1 VILRSKG
8 LVITTTSVDVRRFPE
23 HMQGYSACV
32 RRPQISVPTYAKVVW
47 LALGALIV
55 IIVSGSLVRLTGSG
69 LGCTDWPNCNNTRFI
84 DVSSG
89 HAAIEQINRL
99 FTGVVALSVIIAV
112 ALSLLLAQPMRKITN
127 NAILLVIGVI
137 AQVVIGAYVVLTG
150 LNPWTNMVHFLVS
163 FMLVAA
169 AVVLLNRTKT
179 LANGPPVID
188 QNDVLLKQSLFGSA
202 IVSIVLGTVVT
213 GSGPH
218 SGSEAVTRLDIS
230 VRLATQLHSV
240 AVWITVATAILVA
253 VRARRSAQRWAQEGS
268 RINFLLFSLISQG
281 FIGYVQYFAG
291 VPAHLVAIHI
301 AGSIMVWLAV
311 LSVFLPVTRLN
322 VLD

>member
-1 VILRSKG
+1 VNAYER
-8 LVITTTSVDVRRFPE
+8 
-23 HMQGYSACV
+23 A
-32 RRPQISVPTYAKVVW
+32 VW

-55 IIVSGSLVRLTGSG
+55 IIISGSLVRLTGSG
-69 LGCTDWPNCNNTRFI
+69 LGCSDWPNCNNTRFI

-99 FTGVVALSVIIAV
+99 FTGVVALSVAGAV
-112 ALSLLLAQPMRKITN
+112 ALSLLLVKPVRKITN

-137 AQVVIGAYVVLTG
+137 AQVIIGAYVVLTG

-163 FMLVAA
+163 FMLVTA
-169 AVVLLNRTKT
+169 AVVLLNRTRT
-179 LANGPPVID
+179 LSSGVPPID
-188 QNDVLLKQSLFGSA
+188 RQDVALKKALFSSA
-202 IVSIVLGTVVT
+202 MISVVLGTVVT

-230 VRLATQLHSV
+230 VRFATQLHSI
-240 AVWITVATAILVA
+240 AVWITVAISVLLAI
-253 VRARRSAQRWAQEGS
+253 RARRSVERWGTEGA
-268 RINFLLFSLISQG
+268 RIQFLLFSLVSQG

-301 AGSIMVWLAV
+301 AGSVMVWLAV
-311 LSVFLPVTRLN
+311 LAVFLPTTRLN

>member
-1 VILRSKG
+1 VNAYER
-8 LVITTTSVDVRRFPE
+8 
-23 HMQGYSACV
+23 A
-32 RRPQISVPTYAKVVW
+32 VW

-55 IIVSGSLVRLTGSG
+55 IIISGSLVRLTGSG
-69 LGCTDWPNCNNTRFI
+69 LGCSDWPNCNNTRFI

-99 FTGVVALSVIIAV
+99 FTGVVALSVAGAV
-112 ALSLLLAQPMRKITN
+112 ALSLLLAKPVRKITN

-137 AQVVIGAYVVLTG
+137 AQVIIGAYVVLTG

-163 FMLVAA
+163 FMLVTA
-169 AVVLLNRTKT
+169 AVVLLNRTRT
-179 LANGPPVID
+179 LSSGVPPID
-188 QNDVLLKQSLFGSA
+188 RQDVALKKALFGSA
-202 IVSIVLGTVVT
+202 MISVVLGTVVT

-230 VRLATQLHSV
+230 VRFATQLHSI
-240 AVWITVATAILVA
+240 AVWITVAISVLLAI
-253 VRARRSAQRWAQEGS
+253 RARRSVERWGTEGA
-268 RINFLLFSLISQG
+268 RIQFLLFSLVSQG

-301 AGSIMVWLAV
+301 AGSVMVWLAV
-311 LSVFLPVTRLN
+311 LAVFLPTTRLN

>member
-1 VILRSKG
+1 
-8 LVITTTSVDVRRFPE
+8 
-23 HMQGYSACV
+23 M
-32 RRPQISVPTYAKVVW
+32 RRPQVSVNAYERAVW

-55 IIVSGSLVRLTGSG
+55 IIISGSLVRLTGSG
-69 LGCTDWPNCNNTRFI
+69 LGCSDWPNCNNTRFI

-99 FTGVVALSVIIAV
+99 FTGVVALSVAGAV
-112 ALSLLLAQPMRKITN
+112 ALSLLLAKPVRKITN

-137 AQVVIGAYVVLTG
+137 AQVIIGAYVVLTG

-163 FMLVAA
+163 FMLVTA
-169 AVVLLNRTKT
+169 AVVLLNRTRT
-179 LANGPPVID
+179 LSSGVPPID
-188 QNDVLLKQSLFGSA
+188 RQDVALKKALFSSA
-202 IVSIVLGTVVT
+202 MISVVLGTVVT

-230 VRLATQLHSV
+230 VRFATQLHSI
-240 AVWITVATAILVA
+240 AVWITVAISVLLAI
-253 VRARRSAQRWAQEGS
+253 RARRSVERWGTEGA
-268 RINFLLFSLISQG
+268 RIQFLLFSLVSQG

-301 AGSIMVWLAV
+301 AGSVMVWLAV
-311 LSVFLPVTRLN
+311 LAVFLPTTRFN

>member
-1 VILRSKG
+1 
-8 LVITTTSVDVRRFPE
+8 
-23 HMQGYSACV
+23 M
-32 RRPQISVPTYAKVVW
+32 RRPQVSVNAYERAVW

-55 IIVSGSLVRLTGSG
+55 IIISGSLVRLTGSG
-69 LGCTDWPNCNNTRFI
+69 LGCSDWPNCNNTRFI

-99 FTGVVALSVIIAV
+99 FTGVVALSVAGAV
-112 ALSLLLAQPMRKITN
+112 ALSLLLAKPVRKITN

-137 AQVVIGAYVVLTG
+137 AQVIIGAYVVLTG

-163 FMLVAA
+163 FMLVTA
-169 AVVLLNRTKT
+169 AVVLLNRTRT
-179 LANGPPVID
+179 LSSGVPPID
-188 QNDVLLKQSLFGSA
+188 RQDVALKKALFSSA
-202 IVSIVLGTVVT
+202 MISVVLGTVVT

-230 VRLATQLHSV
+230 VRFATQLHSI
-240 AVWITVATAILVA
+240 AVWITVAISVLLAI
-253 VRARRSAQRWAQEGS
+253 RARRSVERWGTEGAC
-268 RINFLLFSLISQG
+268 IQFLLFSLVSQG

-301 AGSIMVWLAV
+301 AGSVMVWLAV
-311 LSVFLPVTRLN
+311 LAVFLPTTRLN

>member
-1 VILRSKG
+1 
-8 LVITTTSVDVRRFPE
+8 
-23 HMQGYSACV
+23 M
-32 RRPQISVPTYAKVVW
+32 RRPQVSVNAYERAVW

-55 IIVSGSLVRLTGSG
+55 IIISGSLVRLTGSG
-69 LGCTDWPNCNNTRFI
+69 LGCSDWPNCNNTRFI

-99 FTGVVALSVIIAV
+99 FTGVVALSVAGAV
-112 ALSLLLAQPMRKITN
+112 ALSLLLAKPVRKITN
-127 NAILLVIGVI
+127 SAILLVIGVI
-137 AQVVIGAYVVLTG
+137 AQVIIGAYVVLTG

-163 FMLVAA
+163 FMLVTA
-169 AVVLLNRTKT
+169 AVVLLNRTRT
-179 LANGPPVID
+179 LSSGVPPID
-188 QNDVLLKQSLFGSA
+188 RQDVALKKALFGSA
-202 IVSIVLGTVVT
+202 MISVVLGTVVT

-230 VRLATQLHSV
+230 VRFATQLHSI
-240 AVWITVATAILVA
+240 AVWITVAISVLLAI
-253 VRARRSAQRWAQEGS
+253 RARRSVERWGTEGA
-268 RINFLLFSLISQG
+268 RIQFLLFSLVSQG

-301 AGSIMVWLAV
+301 AGSVMVWLAV
-311 LSVFLPVTRLN
+311 LAVFLPTTRLN

>member
-1 VILRSKG
+1 MNAYER
-8 LVITTTSVDVRRFPE
+8 
-23 HMQGYSACV
+23 A
-32 RRPQISVPTYAKVVW
+32 VW

-55 IIVSGSLVRLTGSG
+55 IIISGSLVRLTGSG
-69 LGCTDWPNCNNTRFI
+69 LGCSDWPNCNNTRFI

-99 FTGVVALSVIIAV
+99 FTGVVALSVAGAV
-112 ALSLLLAQPMRKITN
+112 ALSLLLAKPVRKITN

-137 AQVVIGAYVVLTG
+137 AQVIIGAYVVLTG

-163 FMLVAA
+163 FMLVTA
-169 AVVLLNRTKT
+169 AVVLLNRTRT
-179 LANGPPVID
+179 LSSGVPPID
-188 QNDVLLKQSLFGSA
+188 RQDVALKKALFGSA
-202 IVSIVLGTVVT
+202 MISVVLGTVVT

-230 VRLATQLHSV
+230 VRFATQLHSI
-240 AVWITVATAILVA
+240 AVWITVAISVLLAI
-253 VRARRSAQRWAQEGS
+253 RARRSVERWGTEGA
-268 RINFLLFSLISQG
+268 RIQFLLFSLVSQG

-301 AGSIMVWLAV
+301 AGSVMVWLAV
-311 LSVFLPVTRLN
+311 LAVFLPTTRLN

>member
-1 VILRSKG
+1 MNAYER
-8 LVITTTSVDVRRFPE
+8 
-23 HMQGYSACV
+23 A
-32 RRPQISVPTYAKVVW
+32 VW

-55 IIVSGSLVRLTGSG
+55 IIISGSLVRLTGSG
-69 LGCTDWPNCNNTRFI
+69 LGCSDWPNCNNTRFI

-99 FTGVVALSVIIAV
+99 FTGVVALSVAGAV
-112 ALSLLLAQPMRKITN
+112 ALSLLLAKPVRKITN

-137 AQVVIGAYVVLTG
+137 AQVIIGAYVVLTG

-163 FMLVAA
+163 FMLVTA
-169 AVVLLNRTKT
+169 AVVLLNRTRT
-179 LANGPPVID
+179 LSSGVPPID
-188 QNDVLLKQSLFGSA
+188 RQDVALKKALFGSA
-202 IVSIVLGTVVT
+202 MISVVLGTVVT

-230 VRLATQLHSV
+230 VRFATQLHSI
-240 AVWITVATAILVA
+240 AVWITVAISVLLAI
-253 VRARRSAQRWAQEGS
+253 RARRSVERWGTEGA
-268 RINFLLFSLISQG
+268 RIQFLLFSLVSQG

-301 AGSIMVWLAV
+301 AGSVVVWLAV
-311 LSVFLPVTRLN
+311 LAVFLPTTRLN

>member
-1 VILRSKG
+1 
-8 LVITTTSVDVRRFPE
+8 
-23 HMQGYSACV
+23 M
-32 RRPQISVPTYAKVVW
+32 RRPQVSVNAYERAVW

-55 IIVSGSLVRLTGSG
+55 IIISGSLVRLTGSG
-69 LGCTDWPNCNNTRFI
+69 LGCSDWPNCNNTRFI

-99 FTGVVALSVIIAV
+99 FTGVVALSVAGAV
-112 ALSLLLAQPMRKITN
+112 ALSLLLAKPVRKITN

-137 AQVVIGAYVVLTG
+137 AQVIIGAYVVLTG

-163 FMLVAA
+163 FMLVTA
-169 AVVLLNRTKT
+169 AVVLLNRTRT
-179 LANGPPVID
+179 LSSGVPPID
-188 QNDVLLKQSLFGSA
+188 RQDVALKKALFSSA
-202 IVSIVLGTVVT
+202 MISVVLGTVVT

-230 VRLATQLHSV
+230 VRFATQLHSI
-240 AVWITVATAILVA
+240 AVWITVAISVLLAI
-253 VRARRSAQRWAQEGS
+253 RARRSVERWGTEGA
-268 RINFLLFSLISQG
+268 RIQFLLFSLVSQG

-301 AGSIMVWLAV
+301 AGSVMVWLAV
-311 LSVFLPVTRLN
+311 LAVFLPTTRLN

>member
-1 VILRSKG
+1 MNAYER
-8 LVITTTSVDVRRFPE
+8 
-23 HMQGYSACV
+23 A
-32 RRPQISVPTYAKVVW
+32 VW

-55 IIVSGSLVRLTGSG
+55 IIISGSLVRLTGSG
-69 LGCTDWPNCNNTRFI
+69 LGCSDWPNCNNTRFI

-99 FTGVVALSVIIAV
+99 FTGVVALSVAGAV
-112 ALSLLLAQPMRKITN
+112 ALSLLLAKPVRKITN

-137 AQVVIGAYVVLTG
+137 AQVIIGAYVVLTG

-163 FMLVAA
+163 FMLVTA
-169 AVVLLNRTKT
+169 AVVLLNRTRT
-179 LANGPPVID
+179 LSSGVPPID
-188 QNDVLLKQSLFGSA
+188 RQDVALKKALFSSA
-202 IVSIVLGTVVT
+202 MISVVLGTVVT

-230 VRLATQLHSV
+230 VRFATQLHSI
-240 AVWITVATAILVA
+240 AVWITVAISVLLGIRT
-253 VRARRSAQRWAQEGS
+253 RRSVERWGTEGA
-268 RINFLLFSLISQG
+268 RIQFLLFSLVSQG

-301 AGSIMVWLAV
+301 AGSVMVWLAV
-311 LSVFLPVTRLN
+311 LAVFLPTTRLN

>member
-1 VILRSKG
+1 MNAYER
-8 LVITTTSVDVRRFPE
+8 
-23 HMQGYSACV
+23 A
-32 RRPQISVPTYAKVVW
+32 VW

-55 IIVSGSLVRLTGSG
+55 IIISGSLVRLTGSG
-69 LGCTDWPNCNNTRFI
+69 LGCSDWPNCNNTRFI

-99 FTGVVALSVIIAV
+99 FTGVVALSVAGAV
-112 ALSLLLAQPMRKITN
+112 ALSLLLAKPVRKITN

-137 AQVVIGAYVVLTG
+137 AQVIIGAYVVLTG

-163 FMLVAA
+163 FMLVTA
-169 AVVLLNRTKT
+169 AVVLLNRTRT
-179 LANGPPVID
+179 LSSGVPPID
-188 QNDVLLKQSLFGSA
+188 RQDVALKKALFSSA
-202 IVSIVLGTVVT
+202 MISVVLGTVVT

-230 VRLATQLHSV
+230 VRFATQLHSI
-240 AVWITVATAILVA
+240 AVWITVAISVLLAI
-253 VRARRSAQRWAQEGS
+253 RARRSVERWGTEGA
-268 RINFLLFSLISQG
+268 RIQFLLFSLVAQG

-291 VPAHLVAIHI
+291 VPTHLVAIHI
-301 AGSIMVWLAV
+301 AGSVMVWLAV
-311 LSVFLPVTRLN
+311 LAVFLPTTRLN

>member
-1 VILRSKG
+1 
-8 LVITTTSVDVRRFPE
+8 
-23 HMQGYSACV
+23 M
-32 RRPQISVPTYAKVVW
+32 RRPQVSVNAYERAVW

-55 IIVSGSLVRLTGSG
+55 IIISGSLVRLTGSG
-69 LGCTDWPNCNNTRFI
+69 LGCSDWPNCNNTRFI

-99 FTGVVALSVIIAV
+99 FTGVVALSVAGAV
-112 ALSLLLAQPMRKITN
+112 ALSLLLAKPVRKITN

-137 AQVVIGAYVVLTG
+137 AQVIIGAYVVLTG

-163 FMLVAA
+163 FMLVTA
-169 AVVLLNRTKT
+169 AVVLLNRTRT
-179 LANGPPVID
+179 LSSGVPPID
-188 QNDVLLKQSLFGSA
+188 RQDVALKKALFSSA
-202 IVSIVLGTVVT
+202 MISVVLGTVVT

-218 SGSEAVTRLDIS
+218 SGSEAVTRLDLS
-230 VRLATQLHSV
+230 VRFATQLHSI
-240 AVWITVATAILVA
+240 AVWITVAISVLLAIH
-253 VRARRSAQRWAQEGS
+253 ARRSVERWGTEGA
-268 RINFLLFSLISQG
+268 RIQFLLFSLVSQG

-301 AGSIMVWLAV
+301 AGSVMVWLAV
-311 LSVFLPVTRLN
+311 LAVFLPTTRLN

>member
-1 VILRSKG
+1 MNAYER
-8 LVITTTSVDVRRFPE
+8 
-23 HMQGYSACV
+23 A
-32 RRPQISVPTYAKVVW
+32 VW

-55 IIVSGSLVRLTGSG
+55 IIISGSLVRLTGSG
-69 LGCTDWPNCNNTRFI
+69 LGCSDWPNCNNTRFI

-99 FTGVVALSVIIAV
+99 FTGVVALSVAGAV
-112 ALSLLLAQPMRKITN
+112 ALSLLLAKPVRKITN

-137 AQVVIGAYVVLTG
+137 AQVIIGAYVVLTG

-163 FMLVAA
+163 FMLVTA
-169 AVVLLNRTKT
+169 AVVLLNRTRT
-179 LANGPPVID
+179 LSSGVPPID
-188 QNDVLLKQSLFGSA
+188 RQDVALKKALFSSA
-202 IVSIVLGTVVT
+202 MISVVLGTVVT

-230 VRLATQLHSV
+230 VRFATQLHSI
-240 AVWITVATAILVA
+240 AVWITVAISVLLGI
-253 VRARRSAQRWAQEGS
+253 RARRYVERWGTEGA
-268 RINFLLFSLISQG
+268 RIQFLLFSLVSQG

-301 AGSIMVWLAV
+301 AGSVMVWLAV
-311 LSVFLPVTRLN
+311 LAVFLPTTRLN

>member
-1 VILRSKG
+1 
-8 LVITTTSVDVRRFPE
+8 
-23 HMQGYSACV
+23 M
-32 RRPQISVPTYAKVVW
+32 RRPQVSVNAYERAVW

-55 IIVSGSLVRLTGSG
+55 IIISGSLVRLTGSG
-69 LGCTDWPNCNNTRFI
+69 LGCSDWPNCNNTRFI

-99 FTGVVALSVIIAV
+99 FTGVVALSVAGAV
-112 ALSLLLAQPMRKITN
+112 ALSLLLAKPVRKITN

-137 AQVVIGAYVVLTG
+137 AQVIIGAYVVLTG

-163 FMLVAA
+163 FMLVTA
-169 AVVLLNRTKT
+169 AVVLLNRTRT
-179 LANGPPVID
+179 LSSGVPPID
-188 QNDVLLKQSLFGSA
+188 RQDVALKKALFSSA
-202 IVSIVLGTVVT
+202 MISVVLGTVVT

-230 VRLATQLHSV
+230 VRFATQLHSI
-240 AVWITVATAILVA
+240 AVWITVAISVLLAI
-253 VRARRSAQRWAQEGS
+253 RARRSVERWGTEGA
-268 RINFLLFSLISQG
+268 RIQFLLFSLVSQG

-301 AGSIMVWLAV
+301 AGSVMVWLAV
-311 LSVFLPVTRLN
+311 LAIFLPTTRLN

>member
-1 VILRSKG
+1 MNAYER
-8 LVITTTSVDVRRFPE
+8 
-23 HMQGYSACV
+23 A
-32 RRPQISVPTYAKVVW
+32 VW

-55 IIVSGSLVRLTGSG
+55 IIISGSLVRLTGSG
-69 LGCTDWPNCNNTRFI
+69 LGCSDWPNCNNTRFI

-99 FTGVVALSVIIAV
+99 FTGVVALSVAGAV
-112 ALSLLLAQPMRKITN
+112 ALSLLLAKPVRKITN

-137 AQVVIGAYVVLTG
+137 AQVIIGAYVVLTG

-163 FMLVAA
+163 FMLVTA
-169 AVVLLNRTKT
+169 AVVLLNRTRT
-179 LANGPPVID
+179 LSSGVPPID
-188 QNDVLLKQSLFGSA
+188 RQDVALKKALFSSA
-202 IVSIVLGTVVT
+202 MISVVLGTVVT

-230 VRLATQLHSV
+230 VRFATQLHSI
-240 AVWITVATAILVA
+240 AVWITVAISVLLAI
-253 VRARRSAQRWAQEGS
+253 RARRSVERWGTEGA
-268 RINFLLFSLISQG
+268 RIQFLLFSLVSQG

-301 AGSIMVWLAV
+301 AGSVMVWLAV
-311 LSVFLPVTRLN
+311 LAVFLPTTRLN

>member
-1 VILRSKG
+1 
-8 LVITTTSVDVRRFPE
+8 
-23 HMQGYSACV
+23 V
-32 RRPQISVPTYAKVVW
+32 RRPQVSVNAYERAVW

-55 IIVSGSLVRLTGSG
+55 IIISGSLVRLTGSG
-69 LGCTDWPNCNNTRFI
+69 LGCSDWPNCNNTRFI

-99 FTGVVALSVIIAV
+99 FTGVVALSVAGAV
-112 ALSLLLAQPMRKITN
+112 ALSLLLAKPVRKITN

-137 AQVVIGAYVVLTG
+137 AQVIIGAYVVLTG

-163 FMLVAA
+163 FMLVTA
-169 AVVLLNRTKT
+169 AVVLLNRTRT
-179 LANGPPVID
+179 LSSGVPPID
-188 QNDVLLKQSLFGSA
+188 RQDVALKKALFGSA
-202 IVSIVLGTVVT
+202 MISVVLGTVVT

-230 VRLATQLHSV
+230 VRFATQLHSI
-240 AVWITVATAILVA
+240 AVWITVAISVLLAI
-253 VRARRSAQRWAQEGS
+253 RARRSVERWGTEGA
-268 RINFLLFSLISQG
+268 RIQFLLFSLVSQG

-301 AGSIMVWLAV
+301 AGSVMVWLAV
-311 LSVFLPVTRLN
+311 LAVFLPTTRLN

>member
-1 VILRSKG
+1 
-8 LVITTTSVDVRRFPE
+8 
-23 HMQGYSACV
+23 M
-32 RRPQISVPTYAKVVW
+32 RRPQVSITTYERAVW

-55 IIVSGSLVRLTGSG
+55 IIISGSLVRLTGSG
-69 LGCTDWPNCNNTRFI
+69 LGCSDWPNCNNTRFI

-99 FTGVVALSVIIAV
+99 FTGVVALSVVGAV
-112 ALSLLLAQPMRKITN
+112 ALSLLLAKPVRKITN

-137 AQVVIGAYVVLTG
+137 AQVIIGAYVVLTG

-163 FMLVAA
+163 FMLVTA
-169 AVVLLNRTKT
+169 AVVLLNRTRT
-179 LANGPPVID
+179 LASGVPLID
-188 QNDVLLKQSLFGSA
+188 RQDVALKKTLFGSA
-202 IVSIVLGTVVT
+202 MISVVLGTVVT

-218 SGSEAVTRLDIS
+218 SGSEAVTRIDVS

-240 AVWITVATAILVA
+240 AVWITVAISVLIAI
-253 VRARRSAQRWAQEGS
+253 RARRSVDRWGIEGA
-268 RINFLLFSLISQG
+268 RIQFLLFTLISQG

-301 AGSIMVWLAV
+301 AGAIMVWLAV

>member
-1 VILRSKG
+1 MNAYER
-8 LVITTTSVDVRRFPE
+8 
-23 HMQGYSACV
+23 A
-32 RRPQISVPTYAKVVW
+32 VW

-55 IIVSGSLVRLTGSG
+55 IIISGSLVRLTGSG
-69 LGCTDWPNCNNTRFI
+69 LGCSDWPNCNNTRFI

-99 FTGVVALSVIIAV
+99 FTGVVALSVAGAV
-112 ALSLLLAQPMRKITN
+112 ALSLLLAKPVRKITN

-137 AQVVIGAYVVLTG
+137 AQVIIGAYVVLTG

-163 FMLVAA
+163 FMLVTA
-169 AVVLLNRTKT
+169 AVVLLNRTRT
-179 LANGPPVID
+179 LSSGVPPID
-188 QNDVLLKQSLFGSA
+188 RQDVALKKALFGSA
-202 IVSIVLGTVVT
+202 MISVVLGTVVT

-230 VRLATQLHSV
+230 VRFATQLHSI
-240 AVWITVATAILVA
+240 AVWITVAISVLLAS
-253 VRARRSAQRWAQEGS
+253 RARRSVERWGTEGA
-268 RINFLLFSLISQG
+268 RIQFLLFSLVSQG

-301 AGSIMVWLAV
+301 AGSVVVWLAV
-311 LSVFLPVTRLN
+311 LAVFLPTTRLN

>member
-1 VILRSKG
+1 MNAYER
-8 LVITTTSVDVRRFPE
+8 
-23 HMQGYSACV
+23 A
-32 RRPQISVPTYAKVVW
+32 VW

-55 IIVSGSLVRLTGSG
+55 IIISGSLVRLTGSG
-69 LGCTDWPNCNNTRFI
+69 LGCSDWPNCNNTRFI

-99 FTGVVALSVIIAV
+99 FTGVVALSVAGAV
-112 ALSLLLAQPMRKITN
+112 ALSLLLAKPVRKITN

-137 AQVVIGAYVVLTG
+137 AQVIIGAYVVLTG

-163 FMLVAA
+163 FMLVTA
-169 AVVLLNRTKT
+169 AVVLLNRTRT
-179 LANGPPVID
+179 LSSGVPPID
-188 QNDVLLKQSLFGSA
+188 RQDVALKKALFSSA
-202 IVSIVLGTVVT
+202 MISVVLGTVVT

-230 VRLATQLHSV
+230 VRFATQLHSI
-240 AVWITVATAILVA
+240 AVWITVAISVLLAI
-253 VRARRSAQRWAQEGS
+253 RARRSVERWGTEGA
-268 RINFLLFSLISQG
+268 RIQFLLFSLVSQG

-301 AGSIMVWLAV
+301 AGSVVVWLAV
-311 LSVFLPVTRLN
+311 LAVFLPTTRLN

>member
-1 VILRSKG
+1 
-8 LVITTTSVDVRRFPE
+8 
-23 HMQGYSACV
+23 M
-32 RRPQISVPTYAKVVW
+32 RRPQVSVNAYERAVW

-55 IIVSGSLVRLTGSG
+55 IIISGSLVRLTGSG
-69 LGCTDWPNCNNTRFI
+69 LGCSDWPNCNNTRFI

-99 FTGVVALSVIIAV
+99 FTGVVALSVAGAV
-112 ALSLLLAQPMRKITN
+112 ALSLLLVKPVRKITN

-137 AQVVIGAYVVLTG
+137 AQVIIGAYVVLTG

-163 FMLVAA
+163 FMLVTA
-169 AVVLLNRTKT
+169 AVVLLNRTRT
-179 LANGPPVID
+179 LSSGVPPID
-188 QNDVLLKQSLFGSA
+188 RQDVALKKALFSSA
-202 IVSIVLGTVVT
+202 MISVVLGTVVT

-230 VRLATQLHSV
+230 VRFATQLHSI
-240 AVWITVATAILVA
+240 AVWITVAISVLLGI
-253 VRARRSAQRWAQEGS
+253 RARRSVERWGTEGA
-268 RINFLLFSLISQG
+268 RIQFLLFSLVSQG

-301 AGSIMVWLAV
+301 AGSVMVWLAV
-311 LSVFLPVTRLN
+311 LAVFLPTTRLN

>member
-1 VILRSKG
+1 MNAYER
-8 LVITTTSVDVRRFPE
+8 
-23 HMQGYSACV
+23 A
-32 RRPQISVPTYAKVVW
+32 VW

-55 IIVSGSLVRLTGSG
+55 IIISGSLVRLTGSG
-69 LGCTDWPNCNNTRFI
+69 LGCSDWPNCNNTRFI

-99 FTGVVALSVIIAV
+99 FTGVVALSVAGAV
-112 ALSLLLAQPMRKITN
+112 ALSLLLAKPVRKITN

-137 AQVVIGAYVVLTG
+137 AQVIIGAYVVLTG

-163 FMLVAA
+163 FMLVTA
-169 AVVLLNRTKT
+169 AVVLLNRTRT
-179 LANGPPVID
+179 LSSGVPPID
-188 QNDVLLKQSLFGSA
+188 RQDVALKKALFSSA
-202 IVSIVLGTVVT
+202 MISVVLGTVVT

-230 VRLATQLHSV
+230 VRFATQLHSI
-240 AVWITVATAILVA
+240 AVWITVAISVLLAI
-253 VRARRSAQRWAQEGS
+253 RARRSVERWGTEGA
-268 RINFLLFSLISQG
+268 RIQFLLFSLVSQG

-301 AGSIMVWLAV
+301 AGSVMVWLAV
-311 LSVFLPVTRLN
+311 LAIFLPTTRLN

>member
-1 VILRSKG
+1 MNAYER
-8 LVITTTSVDVRRFPE
+8 
-23 HMQGYSACV
+23 A
-32 RRPQISVPTYAKVVW
+32 VW

-55 IIVSGSLVRLTGSG
+55 IIISGSLVRLTGSG
-69 LGCTDWPNCNNTRFI
+69 LGCSDWPNCNNTRFI

-99 FTGVVALSVIIAV
+99 FTGVVALSVAGAV
-112 ALSLLLAQPMRKITN
+112 ALSLLLAKPVRKITN
-127 NAILLVIGVI
+127 SAILLVIGVI
-137 AQVVIGAYVVLTG
+137 AQVIIGAYVVLTG

-163 FMLVAA
+163 FMLVTA
-169 AVVLLNRTKT
+169 AVVLLNRTRT
-179 LANGPPVID
+179 LSSGVPPID
-188 QNDVLLKQSLFGSA
+188 RQDVALKKALFSSA
-202 IVSIVLGTVVT
+202 MISVVLGTVVT

-230 VRLATQLHSV
+230 VRFATQLHSI
-240 AVWITVATAILVA
+240 AVWITVAISVLLAI
-253 VRARRSAQRWAQEGS
+253 RARRSVERWGTEGA
-268 RINFLLFSLISQG
+268 RIQFLLFSLVSQG

-301 AGSIMVWLAV
+301 AGSVMVWLAV
-311 LSVFLPVTRLN
+311 LAVFLPTTRLN

>member
-1 VILRSKG
+1 MNAYER
-8 LVITTTSVDVRRFPE
+8 
-23 HMQGYSACV
+23 A
-32 RRPQISVPTYAKVVW
+32 VW

-55 IIVSGSLVRLTGSG
+55 IIISGSLVRLTGSG
-69 LGCTDWPNCNNTRFI
+69 LGCSDWPNCNNTRFI

-99 FTGVVALSVIIAV
+99 FTGVVALSVAGAV
-112 ALSLLLAQPMRKITN
+112 ALSLLLAKPVRKITN

-137 AQVVIGAYVVLTG
+137 AQVIIGAYVVLTG

-163 FMLVAA
+163 FMLVTA
-169 AVVLLNRTKT
+169 AVVLLNRTRT
-179 LANGPPVID
+179 LSSGVPPID
-188 QNDVLLKQSLFGSA
+188 RQDVALKKALFSSA
-202 IVSIVLGTVVT
+202 MISVVLGTVVT

-230 VRLATQLHSV
+230 VRFATQLHSI
-240 AVWITVATAILVA
+240 AVWITVAISVLLAI
-253 VRARRSAQRWAQEGS
+253 RARRSVERWGTDGA
-268 RINFLLFSLISQG
+268 RIQFLLFSLVSQG

-301 AGSIMVWLAV
+301 AGSVMVWLAV
-311 LSVFLPVTRLN
+311 LAVFLHTTRLN

>member
-1 VILRSKG
+1 MNAYER
-8 LVITTTSVDVRRFPE
+8 
-23 HMQGYSACV
+23 A
-32 RRPQISVPTYAKVVW
+32 VW

-55 IIVSGSLVRLTGSG
+55 IIISGSLVRLTGSG
-69 LGCTDWPNCNNTRFI
+69 LGCSDWPNCNNTRFI

-99 FTGVVALSVIIAV
+99 FTGVVALSVAGAV
-112 ALSLLLAQPMRKITN
+112 ALSLLLAKPVRKITN

-137 AQVVIGAYVVLTG
+137 AQVIIGAYVVLTG

-163 FMLVAA
+163 FMLVTA
-169 AVVLLNRTKT
+169 AVVLLNRTRT
-179 LANGPPVID
+179 LSSGVPPID
-188 QNDVLLKQSLFGSA
+188 RQDVALKKALFSSA
-202 IVSIVLGTVVT
+202 MISVVLGTVVT

-218 SGSEAVTRLDIS
+218 SGSEAVTRLDLS
-230 VRLATQLHSV
+230 VRFATQLHSI
-240 AVWITVATAILVA
+240 AVWITVAISVLLAIH
-253 VRARRSAQRWAQEGS
+253 ARRSVERWGTEGA
-268 RINFLLFSLISQG
+268 RIQFLLFSLVSQG

-301 AGSIMVWLAV
+301 AGSVMVWLAV
-311 LSVFLPVTRLN
+311 LAVFLPTTRLN

>member
-1 VILRSKG
+1 MNAYER
-8 LVITTTSVDVRRFPE
+8 
-23 HMQGYSACV
+23 A
-32 RRPQISVPTYAKVVW
+32 VW

-55 IIVSGSLVRLTGSG
+55 IIISGSLVRLTGSG
-69 LGCTDWPNCNNTRFI
+69 LGCSDWPNCNNTRFI

-99 FTGVVALSVIIAV
+99 FTGVVALSVAGAV
-112 ALSLLLAQPMRKITN
+112 ALSLLLAKPVRKITN

-137 AQVVIGAYVVLTG
+137 AQVIIGAYVVLTG

-163 FMLVAA
+163 FMLVTA
-169 AVVLLNRTKT
+169 AVVLLNRTRT
-179 LANGPPVID
+179 LSSGVPPID
-188 QNDVLLKQSLFGSA
+188 RQDVALKKALFGSA
-202 IVSIVLGTVVT
+202 MISVVLGTVVT

-230 VRLATQLHSV
+230 VRFATQLHSI
-240 AVWITVATAILVA
+240 AVWITVAISVLLAI
-253 VRARRSAQRWAQEGS
+253 RARRSVERWGTEGA
-268 RINFLLFSLISQG
+268 RIQFLLFSLVSQG

-301 AGSIMVWLAV
+301 AGSVMVWLAV
-311 LSVFLPVTRLN
+311 LAIFLPTTRLN

>member
-1 VILRSKG
+1 MNAYER
-8 LVITTTSVDVRRFPE
+8 
-23 HMQGYSACV
+23 A
-32 RRPQISVPTYAKVVW
+32 VW

-55 IIVSGSLVRLTGSG
+55 IIISGSLVRLTGSG
-69 LGCTDWPNCNNTRFI
+69 LGCSDWPNCNNTRFI

-99 FTGVVALSVIIAV
+99 FTGVVALSVAGAV
-112 ALSLLLAQPMRKITN
+112 ALSLLLAKPVRKITN

-137 AQVVIGAYVVLTG
+137 AQVIIGAYVVLTG

-163 FMLVAA
+163 FMLVTA
-169 AVVLLNRTKT
+169 AVVLLNRTRT
-179 LANGPPVID
+179 LSSGVPPID
-188 QNDVLLKQSLFGSA
+188 RQDVALKKALFSSA
-202 IVSIVLGTVVT
+202 MISVVLGTVVT

-230 VRLATQLHSV
+230 VRFATQLHSI
-240 AVWITVATAILVA
+240 AVWITVAISVLLAI
-253 VRARRSAQRWAQEGS
+253 RARRSVERWGTDGA
-268 RINFLLFSLISQG
+268 RIQFLLFSLVSQG

-301 AGSIMVWLAV
+301 AGSVMVWLAV
-311 LSVFLPVTRLN
+311 LAVFLPTTRLN

>member
-1 VILRSKG
+1 
-8 LVITTTSVDVRRFPE
+8 
-23 HMQGYSACV
+23 M
-32 RRPQISVPTYAKVVW
+32 RRPQVSIATYERAVW

-55 IIVSGSLVRLTGSG
+55 IIISGSLVRLTGSG
-69 LGCTDWPNCNNTRFI
+69 LGCSDWPNCSSTRFI

-99 FTGVVALSVIIAV
+99 FTGVVALSVMGAV
-112 ALSLLLAQPMRKITN
+112 ALSLLLAKPVRKITN

-137 AQVVIGAYVVLTG
+137 AQVIIGAYVVLTG

-163 FMLVAA
+163 FMLVTA
-169 AVVLLNRTKT
+169 AVVLLNRTRT
-179 LANGPPVID
+179 LASGAPLTD
-188 QNDVLLKQSLFGSA
+188 QHDVTYKKVLFGAAMLS
-202 IVSIVLGTVVT
+202 VVLGTVVT

-230 VRLATQLHSV
+230 VRFATQMHSV
-240 AVWITVATAILVA
+240 SVWITVAISALIAI
-253 VRARRSAQRWAQEGS
+253 RARRSAERWIREGT
-268 RINFLLFSLISQG
+268 RIQFLLFSLISQG

-291 VPAHLVAIHI
+291 VPVPLVAIHI
-301 AGSIMVWLAV
+301 AGSIMVWMAV

>member
-1 VILRSKG
+1 MNAYER
-8 LVITTTSVDVRRFPE
+8 
-23 HMQGYSACV
+23 A
-32 RRPQISVPTYAKVVW
+32 VW

-55 IIVSGSLVRLTGSG
+55 IIISGSLVRLTGSG
-69 LGCTDWPNCNNTRFI
+69 LGCSDWPNCNNTRFI

-99 FTGVVALSVIIAV
+99 FTGVVEFSVAGAV
-112 ALSLLLAQPMRKITN
+112 ALSLLLAKPVRKITN

-137 AQVVIGAYVVLTG
+137 AQVIIGAYVVLTG

-163 FMLVAA
+163 FMLVTA
-169 AVVLLNRTKT
+169 AVVLLNRTRT
-179 LANGPPVID
+179 LSSGVPPID
-188 QNDVLLKQSLFGSA
+188 RQDVALKKALFSSA
-202 IVSIVLGTVVT
+202 MISVVLGTVVT

-230 VRLATQLHSV
+230 VRFATQLHSI
-240 AVWITVATAILVA
+240 AVWITVAISVLLGI
-253 VRARRSAQRWAQEGS
+253 RARRSVERWGTEGA
-268 RINFLLFSLISQG
+268 RIQFLLFSLVSQG

-301 AGSIMVWLAV
+301 AGSVMVWLAV
-311 LSVFLPVTRLN
+311 LAVFLPTTRLN

>member
-1 VILRSKG
+1 MNAYER
-8 LVITTTSVDVRRFPE
+8 
-23 HMQGYSACV
+23 A
-32 RRPQISVPTYAKVVW
+32 VW

-55 IIVSGSLVRLTGSG
+55 IIISGSLVRLTGSG
-69 LGCTDWPNCNNTRFI
+69 LGCSDWPNCNNTRFI

-99 FTGVVALSVIIAV
+99 FTGVVALSVAGAV
-112 ALSLLLAQPMRKITN
+112 ALSLLLAKPVRKITN

-137 AQVVIGAYVVLTG
+137 AQVIIGAYVVLTG

-163 FMLVAA
+163 FMLVTA
-169 AVVLLNRTKT
+169 AVVLLNRTIT
-179 LANGPPVID
+179 LSSGVPPID
-188 QNDVLLKQSLFGSA
+188 RQDVALKKALFSSA
-202 IVSIVLGTVVT
+202 MISVVLGTVVT

-230 VRLATQLHSV
+230 VRFATQLHSI
-240 AVWITVATAILVA
+240 AVWITVAISVLLAI
-253 VRARRSAQRWAQEGS
+253 RARRSVERWGTEGA
-268 RINFLLFSLISQG
+268 RIQFLLFSLVSQG

-301 AGSIMVWLAV
+301 AGSVMVWLAV
-311 LSVFLPVTRLN
+311 LAVFLPTTRLN

>member
-1 VILRSKG
+1 MNAYER
-8 LVITTTSVDVRRFPE
+8 
-23 HMQGYSACV
+23 A
-32 RRPQISVPTYAKVVW
+32 VW

-55 IIVSGSLVRLTGSG
+55 IIISGSLVRLTGSG
-69 LGCTDWPNCNNTRFI
+69 LGCSDWPNCNNTRFI

-99 FTGVVALSVIIAV
+99 FTGVVALSVAGAV
-112 ALSLLLAQPMRKITN
+112 ALSLLLAKPVRKITN

-137 AQVVIGAYVVLTG
+137 AQVIIGAYVVLTG
-150 LNPWTNMVHFLVS
+150 LNPWTNMVHFLES
-163 FMLVAA
+163 FMLVTA
-169 AVVLLNRTKT
+169 AVVLLNRTRT
-179 LANGPPVID
+179 LSSGVPPID
-188 QNDVLLKQSLFGSA
+188 RQDVALKKALFSSA
-202 IVSIVLGTVVT
+202 MISVVLGTVVT

-230 VRLATQLHSV
+230 VRFATQLHSI
-240 AVWITVATAILVA
+240 AVWITVAISVLLAI
-253 VRARRSAQRWAQEGS
+253 RARRSVERWGTEGA
-268 RINFLLFSLISQG
+268 RIQFLLFSLVSQG

-301 AGSIMVWLAV
+301 AGSVMVWLAV
-311 LSVFLPVTRLN
+311 LAVFLPTTRLN

>member
-1 VILRSKG
+1 
-8 LVITTTSVDVRRFPE
+8 
-23 HMQGYSACV
+23 M
-32 RRPQISVPTYAKVVW
+32 RRPQVSVNAYERAVW

-55 IIVSGSLVRLTGSG
+55 IIISGSLVRLTGSG
-69 LGCTDWPNCNNTRFI
+69 LGCSDWPNCNNTRFI

-99 FTGVVALSVIIAV
+99 FTGVVALSVAGAV
-112 ALSLLLAQPMRKITN
+112 ALSLLLAKPVRKITN
-127 NAILLVIGVI
+127 SAILLVIGVI
-137 AQVVIGAYVVLTG
+137 AQVIIGAYVVLTG

-163 FMLVAA
+163 FMLVTA
-169 AVVLLNRTKT
+169 AVVLLNRTRT
-179 LANGPPVID
+179 LSSGVPPID
-188 QNDVLLKQSLFGSA
+188 RQDVALKKALFSSA
-202 IVSIVLGTVVT
+202 MISVVLGTVVT

-230 VRLATQLHSV
+230 VRFATQLHSI
-240 AVWITVATAILVA
+240 AVWITVAISVLLAI
-253 VRARRSAQRWAQEGS
+253 RARRSVERWGTEGA
-268 RINFLLFSLISQG
+268 RIQFLLFSLVSQG

-301 AGSIMVWLAV
+301 AGSVMVWLAV
-311 LSVFLPVTRLN
+311 LAVFLPTTRLN

>member
-1 VILRSKG
+1 
-8 LVITTTSVDVRRFPE
+8 
-23 HMQGYSACV
+23 V
-32 RRPQISVPTYAKVVW
+32 RRPQVSVNAYERAVW

-55 IIVSGSLVRLTGSG
+55 IIISGSLVRLTGSG
-69 LGCTDWPNCNNTRFI
+69 LGCSDWPNCNNTRFI

-99 FTGVVALSVIIAV
+99 FTGVVALSVAGAV
-112 ALSLLLAQPMRKITN
+112 ALSLLLAKPVRKITN

-137 AQVVIGAYVVLTG
+137 AQVIIGAYVVLTG

-163 FMLVAA
+163 FMLVTA
-169 AVVLLNRTKT
+169 AVVLLNRTRT
-179 LANGPPVID
+179 LSSGVPPID
-188 QNDVLLKQSLFGSA
+188 RQDVALKKALFSSA
-202 IVSIVLGTVVT
+202 MISVVLGTVVT

-230 VRLATQLHSV
+230 VRFATQLHSI
-240 AVWITVATAILVA
+240 AVWITVAISVLLAI
-253 VRARRSAQRWAQEGS
+253 RARRSVERWGTEGA
-268 RINFLLFSLISQG
+268 RIQFLLFSLVSQG

-301 AGSIMVWLAV
+301 AGSVMVWLAV
-311 LSVFLPVTRLN
+311 LAVFLPTTRLN

>member
-1 VILRSKG
+1 VNAYER
-8 LVITTTSVDVRRFPE
+8 
-23 HMQGYSACV
+23 A
-32 RRPQISVPTYAKVVW
+32 VW

-55 IIVSGSLVRLTGSG
+55 IIISGSLVRLTGSG
-69 LGCTDWPNCNNTRFI
+69 LGCSDWPNCNNTRFI

-99 FTGVVALSVIIAV
+99 FTGVVALSVAGAV
-112 ALSLLLAQPMRKITN
+112 ALSLLLAKPVRKITN

-137 AQVVIGAYVVLTG
+137 AQVIIGAYVVLTG

-163 FMLVAA
+163 FMLVTA
-169 AVVLLNRTKT
+169 AVVLLNRTRT
-179 LANGPPVID
+179 LSSGVPPID
-188 QNDVLLKQSLFGSA
+188 RQDVALKKALFSSA
-202 IVSIVLGTVVT
+202 MISVVLGTVVT

-230 VRLATQLHSV
+230 VRFATQLHSI
-240 AVWITVATAILVA
+240 AVWITVAISVLLAI
-253 VRARRSAQRWAQEGS
+253 RARRSVERWGTEGA
-268 RINFLLFSLISQG
+268 RIQFLLFSLVSQG

-301 AGSIMVWLAV
+301 AGSVMVWLAV
-311 LSVFLPVTRLN
+311 LAVFLPTTRLN